1 MEQVEPRYA
10 RLHAAPLAWSAST
23 KGAVVGEPLLTPLE
37 TSFMIGPKRL
47 RTALDEYRKTW
58 KGKLRGRI
66 VLLTSPRPISNRS
79 SPLFTRYTESAFRN
93 CSGLLVSAMLFPFL
107 LRPLHLVD
115 RFHDRLRGS
124 GDPSGAGL
132 QPQPLEA
139 GESSTTV
146 PALRVDRSPVEEMMP
161 YNPT

>member
-1 MEQVEPRYA
+1 MEQVEPRYE

-23 KGAVVGEPLLTPLE
+23 KGEVVGEPLLTPLE

-79 SPLFTRYTESAFRN
+79 SPLFTRYTES
-93 CSGLLVSAMLFPFL
+93 
-107 LRPLHLVD
+107 
-115 RFHDRLRGS
+115 
-124 GDPSGAGL
+124 GL
-132 QPQPLEA
+132 QELFRAARERDAVSVSSQATPPRRSISRPVAWQRRSLRCRPAALAA
-139 GESSTTV
+139 GS
-146 PALRVDRSPVEEMMP
+146 R
-161 YNPT
+161 